1 MEYIKRIDLKR
12 NYLKYKEEYDKA
24 LLLACENTSFSGG
37 VCAER
42 FDEEFAGFCGVQYA
56 TGVNNGT
63 SALHCAMMA
72 LGVGEGDE
80 VIVPANTFIATAW
93 APTYC
98 KATPVFVDCTADTW
112 EIDPDKIEEKITA
125 KTKGIIGVHL
135 YGQPFDF
142 DRVKEIADRHGLF
155 VVEDCAQAHGAGYK
169 GKKAGALGDMGCFSF
184 YPGKNLFCFGEGGSV
199 TTNHKEYYDK
209 INIIKNHGSKVRYA
223 HEIIG
228 YNMRLEGTQGAVLS
242 VGLKHL
248 DEWTERR
255 RVLGRKYLR
264 EITNPLIT
272 MQAHP
277 EGTETVFHLFVI
289 TVEKRDEFIEYMNAH
304 GIGCDKH
311 YPIPCHLQEAYS
323 YLGYKEGDCPNAEYL
338 AKHCVSLPM
347 FPELTDEEADYI
359 IRTCNEFTGK

>member
-12 NYLKYKEEYDKA
+12 NYLKYREEYNEA
-24 LLLACENTSFSGG
+24 LLRACENTSFSGG
-37 VCAER
+37 ICAEE
-42 FDEEFAGFCGVQYA
+42 FDKEFAAFCGTKYA

-72 LGVGEGDE
+72 LGVSPGDE

-98 KATPVFVDCTADTW
+98 GATPVFADCTADTW
-112 EIDPDKIEEKITA
+112 EIDPERIEEKITD

-135 YGQPFDF
+135 YGQPFEF
-142 DRVKEIADRHGLF
+142 DRVKEIADKYNLF
-155 VVEDCAQAHGAGYK
+155 VVEDCAQAHGAEYK
-169 GKKAGALGDMGCFSF
+169 GKLAGSLGEMGCFSF

-199 TTNHKEYYDK
+199 TTDNKEYYDK
-209 INIIKNHGSKVRYA
+209 INVIKNHGSAVRY
-223 HEIIG
+223 HHQMVG

-242 VGLKHL
+242 VGLSHL
-248 DEWTERR
+248 PEWTERR
-255 RVLGRKYLR
+255 RKLGEKYLK
-264 EITNPLIT
+264 EINNPLLT

-277 EGTETVFHLFVI
+277 EGTKTVFHLFVI
-289 TVEKRDEFIEYMNAH
+289 TVEKREEFIAYMNEN
-304 GIGCDKH
+304 GIGCDMH
-311 YPIPCHLQEAYS
+311 YPVPCHLQEAYS
-323 YLGYKEGDCPNAEYL
+323 HLGYKEGDCPNAEYL

-359 IRTCNEFTGK
+359 IKICNEFRG